1 MGLIRVELYRLQID
15 HYKSQYKI
23 DIEQRQNKDSI
34 KADSKVSERQIKSS
48 RNDKLR
54 YGIIRN
60 TQL

>member
-1 MGLIRVELYRLQID
+1 MGLNKVVLYRLQID

-23 DIEQRQNKDSI
+23 DIEQWQNKDSI
-34 KADSKVSERQIKSS
+34 KADSKVSERQIESS
-48 RNDKLR
+48 RNDKMH